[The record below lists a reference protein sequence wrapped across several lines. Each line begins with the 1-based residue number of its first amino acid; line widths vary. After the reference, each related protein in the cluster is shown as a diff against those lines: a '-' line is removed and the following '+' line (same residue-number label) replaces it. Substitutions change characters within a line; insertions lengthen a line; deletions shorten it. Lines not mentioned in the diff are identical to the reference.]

1 MKFITTA
8 LWWSI
13 GLLILVGL
21 GYGFFYMV
29 DSGVGVWLVTLI
41 SIYIISVVFS
51 LFLFTQRRHDTAKLS
66 WLMIMIMIP
75 IFGHILFFAFGRR
88 FSGREN
94 QITYLNKENFKHEK
108 LGANNK
114 VDKNVK
120 DILMKQQM
128 VSKRGIYDGDFEVF
142 KNGIDAYERLFI
154 DLKKAKKFIH
164 IEMYI
169 FHQGEIYD
177 EFKSIVIEMAKKGVE
192 VRIVVDDFGRWAM
205 PWYEI
210 KELEKMGINVKIF
223 NKVRFPFISS
233 DDGFRNHRKMFIID
247 GVIAHT
253 GGMNIGDEY
262 ASLDKKYGEWIDFQ
276 CKVTG
281 KAVRSISL
289 LFIGDW
295 ERLTGKKLSY
305 NKYLLE
311 KSGGSS
317 QAILIEDSPETFESI
332 LSDSIVSWIS
342 KAKKEITLV
351 TPYFIPTPTIFDAI
365 KRAAQ
370 SGVDVTIYIPGKA
383 DKNYVMLAT
392 MFWAKEISRYGVK
405 FRIMNETIIHSKI
418 GVFDKQTA
426 YFGSSNIDMRS
437 SFSQFE
443 FIMLVSGKAVSD
455 INNTIDTYRLSS
467 KEVTQTD
474 YKTSWIKGKIIRT
487 YVTIF
492 SPVF

>member
-1 MKFITTA
+1 
-8 LWWSI
+8 
-13 GLLILVGL
+13 
-21 GYGFFYMV
+21 MV

-51 LFLFTQRRHDTAKLS
+51 LFLFTQRRHDAAKLS
-66 WLMIMIMIP
+66 WLLIMIALP
-75 IFGHILFFAFGRR
+75 IFGHIIFFAFGRR
-88 FSGREN
+88 YSGREH
-94 QITYLNKENFKHEK
+94 QVTYLNKDNFKYEK
-108 LGANNK
+108 LGVNK
-114 VDKNVK
+114 KASKSVQDT
-120 DILMKQQM
+120 LMKQQA
-128 VSKRGIYDGDFEVF
+128 VSKRGIYDGDYEVF
-142 KNGIDAYERLFI
+142 KSGVTAYETLFT

-192 VRIVVDDFGRWAM
+192 VKIVVDDFGRWAM

-210 KELEKMGINVKIF
+210 KELEKRGITVKIF

-289 LFIGDW
+289 LFLSDW
-295 ERLTGKKLSY
+295 ERITKTKLDY

-311 KSGGSS
+311 KPGGSS
-317 QAILIEDSPETFESI
+317 QSVLIEDSPETFEPI
-332 LSDSIVSWIS
+332 LSESIVSWIS
-342 KAKKEITLV
+342 RAKKEITLV

-370 SGVDVTIYIPGKA
+370 SGVDVTIYIPGKS

-392 MFWAKEISRYGVK
+392 MFWVKEISKYGVK

-418 GVFDKQTA
+418 GVFDKEIA
-426 YFGSSNIDMRS
+426 FFGSSNLDMRS

-443 FIMLVSGKAVSD
+443 FIMLVSGKVVND
-455 INNTIDTYRLSS
+455 INKTIDSYKVSS
-467 KEVTQTD
+467 RFVTEAD
-474 YKTSWIKGKIIRT
+474 YKTSWIKGKIVRT